1 MYAQKQNI
9 DGNEHN
15 IWEGNLHLFLPLPH
29 SKLNVFPW
37 LTTIDPYDDTVYNYR
52 QVL

>member
-15 IWEGNLHLFLPLPH
+15 IWEGNLHLGFCSTL
-29 SKLNVFPW
+29 KRVE
-37 LTTIDPYDDTVYNYR
+37 
-52 QVL
+52 